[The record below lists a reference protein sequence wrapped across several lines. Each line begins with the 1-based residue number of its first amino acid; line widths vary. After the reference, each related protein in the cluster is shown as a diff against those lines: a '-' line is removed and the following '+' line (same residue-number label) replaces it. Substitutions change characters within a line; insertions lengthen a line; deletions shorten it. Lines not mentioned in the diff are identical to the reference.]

1 MAPVQPD
8 SLLNQI
14 SRARFLQ
21 VGVYYLTMFLLLKTE
36 VAQRILSE
44 DEKKEILTMGP
55 YVALHYLPWMLCAK
69 YAPRQ
74 VLTLYSF
81 LEVKLY
87 MIYCSAP
94 ISLLQQIQHLRQAR
108 EEMPCAITA
117 LEKWERHLNFLSPE
131 LVAFNIFDASL
142 NPEERKAM
150 VSKLYGFRHQWH
162 PGDRLIYGKSVPG
175 PNFCTGDAFWPG
187 T

>member
-1 MAPVQPD
+1 
-8 SLLNQI
+8 
-14 SRARFLQ
+14 
-21 VGVYYLTMFLLLKTE
+21 MFLLLKTE

-81 LEVKLY
+81 PPSADSTSEAGSGGDALCHHRLGEVGET
-87 MIYCSAP
+87 S
-94 ISLLQQIQHLRQAR
+94 Q
-108 EEMPCAITA
+108 
-117 LEKWERHLNFLSPE
+117 LNFLSPE

>member
-1 MAPVQPD
+1 MQPD

-81 LEVKLY
+81 LEVYK
-87 MIYCSAP
+87 IYCSAP
-94 ISLLQQIQHLRQAR
+94 ISLLQQIQHLRQAQ

>member
-1 MAPVQPD
+1 
-8 SLLNQI
+8 
-14 SRARFLQ
+14 
-21 VGVYYLTMFLLLKTE
+21 MFLLLKTE

-69 YAPRQ
+69 YASRQ

-117 LEKWERHLNFLSPE
+117 LEKWERHLNSTSCLQSLSPSTSSTQVLILKKE
-131 LVAFNIFDASL
+131 
-142 NPEERKAM
+142 K
-150 VSKLYGFRHQWH
+150 QW
-162 PGDRLIYGKSVPG
+162 
-175 PNFCTGDAFWPG
+175 
-187 T
+187 